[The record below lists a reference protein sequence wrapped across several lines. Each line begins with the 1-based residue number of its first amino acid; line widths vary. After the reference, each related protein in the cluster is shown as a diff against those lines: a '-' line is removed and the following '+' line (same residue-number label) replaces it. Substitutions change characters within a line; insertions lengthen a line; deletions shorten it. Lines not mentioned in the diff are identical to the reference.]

1 MKLRRRPFLAL
12 LAGGVAGCGGRGG
25 GATPTERPTP
35 QPTRSAGTE
44 SSATAQS
51 ISVGNSHA
59 TAEFVTVAVER
70 DGDRTVFVG
79 SRELVPG
86 ERRTFGRVPLSSGVY
101 AVVVD
106 TGSGDRATY
115 RWHVDDALDGLSVTL
130 AEGIDFVRSVRC
142 AGGCP
147 LQTDGTG
154 ITPLVG
160 DGSGRWYAPARVV
173 LTNPEAE
180 TTASLAVELDD
191 ETLVDARY
199 RLPRDTQISV
209 PLTYRTGTYRVAV
222 ETPGGRVA
230 GEWQVPEEPSRVVDV
245 ATLDVGC
252 GPANTE
258 LRVENDDDRRHTV
271 DVGVERDG
279 TRRFRATYT
288 LDTGAR
294 QAVVPVDESGRYDV
308 RIRLDGEVVTTQ
320 AWWACPPHGPATV
333 VIDATGRVTLQQAGR

>member
-1 MKLRRRPFLAL
+1 MRLRRRPFLAL
-12 LAGGVAGCGGRGG
+12 LAGCVAGCGGRGG
-25 GATPTERPTP
+25 GSTPADRATP
-35 QPTRSAGTE
+35 QPTQSAGTE
-44 SSATAQS
+44 SSATTQS
-51 ISVGNSHA
+51 LSVGNSHA
-59 TAEFVTVAVER
+59 TAEFVTVAVA
-70 DGDRTVFVG
+70 DGDRTVFVE

-86 ERRTFGRVPLSSGVY
+86 ERRTFGRVPLASGVY
-101 AVVVD
+101 AVIVE
-106 TGSGDRATY
+106 TGAGSRATY

-130 AEGIDFVRSVRC
+130 AAGIDVVRTARC

-160 DGSGRWYAPARVV
+160 DGSGRWYAPARIV
-173 LTNPEAE
+173 LTNPKAE

-199 RLPRDTQISV
+199 RLPRDTQVVV
-209 PLTYRTGTYRVAV
+209 PLTYRTGTYRVTV
-222 ETPGGRVA
+222 ETPVGRVA

-245 ATLDVGC
+245 STLKVGC

-258 LRVENDDDRRHTV
+258 LRLENADDRRHTV
-271 DVGVERDG
+271 GVDVERGG

-288 LDTGAR
+288 LDAGAR

-308 RIRLDGEVVTTQ
+308 RICLDGEAATTR

-333 VIDATGRVTLQQAGR
+333 VVDATGRVTLRQAGQ